1 METPW
6 LPQIGPI
13 PVMTERLGRFRMS
26 WSTSLLPSFR
36 RLVLVL
42 LVFCM
47 APQAFAAGPTLL
59 FDPATEEVI
68 SQDRAGE
75 PWYPAS
81 ITKLITAY
89 VIFQKL
95 RAGQMSL
102 DQKLPVSELAHS
114 QPPSKIGMP
123 VGQTVS
129 VDFALQAL
137 LVYSAND
144 MAYVLAEGASGGIPA
159 FAAEMNAQAR
169 KLGMTGSH
177 FMNPNGLFDH
187 RHVTTARDIA
197 ILASTLLREFPEYD
211 HYFSQQVL
219 TVGKRR
225 LANRNSLLR
234 QMKEADGMKTGFV
247 CSSGFNLVATATH
260 DGHRLAAVIFGAS
273 SGKHRV
279 DLAEMLLT
287 DGFSRPTLPRPK
299 LQSIPNIQT
308 GAIVPTDMTA
318 QVCKQKP
325 LALALSSQLGGWGV
339 SFGNYESSSTADMA
353 LRGRLLSK
361 SGMDLPG
368 TPGVIRLPEKRGFA
382 AAMWNLD
389 KASSEAACARYHA
402 EKAPCEVIAPETFA
416 EIAALVPDPPAPPP
430 ITVDPEGDDTVKD
443 KKRAP
448 RKTKNKS

>member
-1 METPW
+1 
-6 LPQIGPI
+6 
-13 PVMTERLGRFRMS
+13 MTI
-26 WSTSLLPSFR
+26 FR
-36 RLVLVL
+36 RIFLALFL
-42 LVFCM
+42 LSL
-47 APQAFAAGPTLL
+47 APPAFAAGPTLL

-81 ITKLITAY
+81 ITKLMTAY
-89 VIFQKL
+89 IIFQKL
-95 RAGQMSL
+95 RAGEL
-102 DQKLPVSELAHS
+102 KPDQKLIVSELAHS
-114 QPPSKIGMP
+114 QPPSKIGVP
-123 VGQTVS
+123 VGQGVS

-144 MAYVLAEGASGGIPA
+144 MAYVLAEGADGSIPA

-177 FMNPNGLFDH
+177 FVNPNGLFDQ

-197 ILASTLLREFPEYD
+197 ILASTILREFPEYD
-211 HYFSQQVL
+211 HYFSQPYL
-219 TVGKRR
+219 TIGKRH

-260 DGHRLAAVIFGAS
+260 DGRRLAAVIFGAN

-287 DGFSRPTLPRPK
+287 DGFSRPEMPHPK
-299 LQSIPNIQT
+299 LQAIANVQT
-308 GAIVPTDMTA
+308 GSIVPTDMTG

-325 LALALSSQLGGWGV
+325 VTLALSKSLGGWGI
-339 SFGNYESSSTADMA
+339 SFGNYENSATADMA
-353 LRGRLLSK
+353 LRGRMLSQ

-368 TPGVIRLPEKRGFA
+368 TPGIIRLPEARGFA

-389 KASSEAACARYHA
+389 KPTSETACMRYRA
-402 EKAPCEVIAPETFA
+402 EKAPCEVIPPETFA
-416 EIAALVPDPPAPPP
+416 KIAALVPDPPPPPVVADPEDDDAAKPAKPSKPAASAPP
-430 ITVDPEGDDTVKD
+430 
-443 KKRAP
+443 KKKK
-448 RKTKNKS
+448 KT